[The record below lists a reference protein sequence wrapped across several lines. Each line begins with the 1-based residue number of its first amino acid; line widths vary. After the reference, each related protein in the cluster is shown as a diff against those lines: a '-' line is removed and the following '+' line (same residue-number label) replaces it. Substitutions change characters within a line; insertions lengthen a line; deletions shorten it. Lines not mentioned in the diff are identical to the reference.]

1 MLMKQ
6 NDIKKAKFKSVQ
18 AFIRYLRIHDMYLR
32 IHDMYVSK
40 ELVLH
45 FEHHMYLT
53 YLFSEKK
60 VLFYNLGFGMVF
72 GFYFFGFAY
81 FFLIS

>member
-32 IHDMYVSK
+32 IHVG
-40 ELVLH
+40 
-45 FEHHMYLT
+45 
-53 YLFSEKK
+53 EK
-60 VLFYNLGFGMVF
+60 
-72 GFYFFGFAY
+72 FA
-81 FFLIS
+81 LPAPDNHSPDAE